1 MLEITNMISDKKI
14 LLKTIIDHKIFF
26 IQVVNTTTH
35 KKKTEIV
42 FFFFTFK
49 SYNIIFIWKSFLH
62 NYITFY

>member
-42 FFFFTFK
+42 FFFLLSNLIILFLFGNH
-49 SYNIIFIWKSFLH
+49 SYIII
-62 NYITFY
+62 

>member
-35 KKKTEIV
+35 KKK
-42 FFFFTFK
+42 
-49 SYNIIFIWKSFLH
+49 N
-62 NYITFY
+62 